1 MLRSL
6 LTMVGA
12 DPELAGNVAISGAD
26 PVIDTPFRLGETAA
40 AVLGALG
47 ALVGETWR
55 LRSGEHQLV
64 AIEVPAA
71 ILALQSVM
79 LQRQWGYPIA
89 LTEPLYPTVGIYP
102 TRDGRFIILNGGYP
116 LLRDGLLELLR
127 AADSQPAVARA
138 VAVWD
143 AEELEEAIADR
154 GLCGV
159 MVRSAAEWRAHPQGA
174 AIARLP
180 AVEITRIGDA
190 PPVPLAA
197 LKPGGGRRALT
208 GIKVL
213 DLTHVIAGPTCAK
226 SLAEQGATVLHIY
239 CPSRPQLPPFDM
251 DTGHGKLTAFLD
263 LAGPATAAR
272 DRARLAGLVQKADV
286 FSQSYRPGA
295 LARLGFSP
303 QALAALRPGIIVVS
317 TDCYGWA
324 GPWRYRPGF
333 EQLAQCASGMAA
345 AQGTSDNPALV
356 PMVYP
361 TDYVTG
367 FLAALGT
374 VACLMRRAKEGGSWQ
389 VRVSL
394 CRTAMLI
401 QEQGQVDP
409 NRRPPPPITDEY
421 RNQYMAECDSAI
433 GRLSYL
439 GPVVKMTA
447 TPGRWDLPPAPL
459 GAHPPHWPNDL
470 TTGGVAKGG
479 VT

>member
-6 LTMVGA
+6 LEMVGA
-12 DPELAGNVAISGAD
+12 DPELAGNVTITGAD

-47 ALVGETWR
+47 ALIAETWR
-55 LRSGEHQLV
+55 LRSGESQQV
-64 AIEVPAA
+64 GIEVPAA
-71 ILALQSVM
+71 VLALQSVM

-89 LTEPLYPTVGIYP
+89 LTEPLYPTVAIYP
-102 TRDGRFIILNGGYP
+102 TRDGRFIMLNGGYP

-127 AADSQPAVARA
+127 SADSASAVARA
-138 VAVWD
+138 VAEWD
-143 AEELEEAIADR
+143 AEELEKAIADR

-159 MVRSAAEWRAHPQGA
+159 VVRSAAEWRAHPQGA

-190 PPVPLAA
+190 PKVPFPAIQSAPDARPLS
-197 LKPGGGRRALT
+197 
-208 GIKVL
+208 GIRVL

-251 DTGHGKLTAFLD
+251 DTGHGKRTAFLD
-263 LAGPATAAR
+263 LAGPTATR
-272 DRARLAGLVQKADV
+272 DRATLSGLVRQADV
-286 FSQSYRPGA
+286 FSQSYRPQS

-303 QALAALRPGIIVVS
+303 EGLARLRPGIVVVS

-333 EQLAQCASGMAA
+333 EQLAQCASGMAVG
-345 AQGTSDNPALV
+345 QGSPDNPVLV

-361 TDYVTG
+361 NDYISG

-374 VACLMRRAKEGGSWQ
+374 VAALMRRAREGGSWQ

-401 QEQGQVDP
+401 QDEGEVDP
-409 NRRPPPPITDEY
+409 KRRPPPPIADDD
-421 RNQYMAECDSAI
+421 RARYMAECDSAI

-439 GPVVKMTA
+439 GPVVRMSA

-459 GAHPPHWPNDL
+459 GAHPPRWPE
-470 TTGGVAKGG
+470 AAP
-479 VT
+479 

>member
-6 LTMVGA
+6 LEMVGA
-12 DPELAGNVAISGAD
+12 DPELAGNVTITGAD

-47 ALVGETWR
+47 ALIAETWR
-55 LRSGEHQLV
+55 LRSGESQQV
-64 AIEVPAA
+64 GIEVPGAV
-71 ILALQSVM
+71 LALQSVM

-89 LTEPLYPTVGIYP
+89 LTEPLYPTVAIYP
-102 TRDGRFIILNGGYP
+102 TRDGRFIMLNGGYP

-127 AADSQPAVARA
+127 SADSASAVARA
-138 VAVWD
+138 VAEWD
-143 AEELEEAIADR
+143 AEELENAIADR

-174 AIARLP
+174 AIAKLP
-180 AVEITRIGDA
+180 AVEITRIGEAPKGPFPAIRSARDA
-190 PPVPLAA
+190 RPLS
-197 LKPGGGRRALT
+197 
-208 GIKVL
+208 GIRVL

-239 CPSRPQLPPFDM
+239 GPSRPQLPPFDI
-251 DTGHGKLTAFLD
+251 DTGHGKRTAFLD
-263 LAGPATAAR
+263 LAGPTATR
-272 DRARLAGLVQKADV
+272 DRATLSGLVQQADV
-286 FSQSYRPGA
+286 FSQSYRPQA
-295 LARLGFSP
+295 LTRLGFSP
-303 QALAALRPGIIVVS
+303 EGLARLRPGIIVVS

-333 EQLAQCASGMAA
+333 EQLAQCASGMAVG
-345 AQGTSDNPALV
+345 QGSPDHPVLV

-361 TDYVTG
+361 NDYISG

-374 VACLMRRAKEGGSWQ
+374 VAALMRRAREGGSWQ

-401 QEQGQVDP
+401 QEQGEVDP
-409 NRRPPPPITDEY
+409 KRRPPPPIADDD
-421 RNQYMAECDSAI
+421 RARYMAECDSAI

-439 GPVVKMTA
+439 GPVVRMSA

-459 GAHPPHWPNDL
+459 GAHPPRWPE
-470 TTGGVAKGG
+470 AAP
-479 VT
+479 

>member
-6 LTMVGA
+6 LEMVGA
-12 DPELAGNVAISGAD
+12 DPELAGNVTITGAD

-47 ALVGETWR
+47 ALIAETWR
-55 LRSGEHQLV
+55 LRSGESQQV
-64 AIEVPAA
+64 GIEVPGAV
-71 ILALQSVM
+71 LALQSVM

-89 LTEPLYPTVGIYP
+89 LTEPLYPTVAIYP
-102 TRDGRFIILNGGYP
+102 TRDGRFIMLNGGYP

-127 AADSQPAVARA
+127 SADSASAVARA
-138 VAVWD
+138 VAEWD
-143 AEELEEAIADR
+143 AEELENAIADR

-174 AIARLP
+174 AIAKLP
-180 AVEITRIGDA
+180 AVEITRIGEAPKGPFPAIRSARDA
-190 PPVPLAA
+190 RPLS
-197 LKPGGGRRALT
+197 
-208 GIKVL
+208 GIRVL

-239 CPSRPQLPPFDM
+239 GPSRPQLPPFDI
-251 DTGHGKLTAFLD
+251 DTGHGKRTAFLD
-263 LAGPATAAR
+263 LAGPTATR
-272 DRARLAGLVQKADV
+272 DRATLSGLVQQADV
-286 FSQSYRPGA
+286 FSQSYRPQA
-295 LARLGFSP
+295 LTRLGFSP
-303 QALAALRPGIIVVS
+303 EGLARLRPGIIVVS

-333 EQLAQCASGMAA
+333 EQLAQCASGMAVG
-345 AQGTSDNPALV
+345 QGSPDHPVLV

-361 TDYVTG
+361 NDYISG

-374 VACLMRRAKEGGSWQ
+374 VAALMRRAREGGSWQ

-401 QEQGQVDP
+401 QEQGEVDP
-409 NRRPPPPITDEY
+409 KRRPPPPIADDD
-421 RNQYMAECDSAI
+421 RARYMAECDSAI

-439 GPVVKMTA
+439 GPVVRMSA
-447 TPGRWDLPPAPL
+447 TPGRWDLPPAPV
-459 GAHPPHWPNDL
+459 GAHPPRWPE
-470 TTGGVAKGG
+470 AAP
-479 VT
+479 